1 MAEVSTTGE
10 GVIKAVL
17 FDMGSTLLEFEN
29 HPWEELIQR
38 GIDAVYD
45 GFHAHGTRLPGRVE
59 FYQAFRESYRETWQE
74 AERSLMEMEI
84 RVLLQKT
91 ARELG
96 LALSDAEVWKLVRA
110 HYRPVS
116 AQVTIYADTIE
127 TLADV
132 RRRGMKIGLVS
143 NTVWPGVLHKEDL
156 ERFGLIEFFDHLLFS
171 ADLGVRK
178 PHPQIF
184 QAALEALDVAP
195 HEAVF
200 VGDRVPE
207 DVEGAKRV
215 GMRGVWKERPDRER
229 LPHVTPDAQIIHLR
243 ELLAILDAWTERNV
257 A

>member
-1 MAEVSTTGE
+1 
-10 GVIKAVL
+10 VIKAVL

-29 HPWEELIQR
+29 HPWEELIHR

-45 GFHAHGTRLPGRVE
+45 GLHTHRAMLPSR
-59 FYQAFRESYRETWQE
+59 QAFSQAFHETYRQTWQE

-84 RVLLQKT
+84 RVLLHQA

-96 LALSDAEVWKLVRA
+96 LPLSEAEIGHLVRV
-110 HYRPVS
+110 HYGPVS
-116 AQVTIYADTIE
+116 SQVTIYPDTIE
-127 TLADV
+127 TLTEV
-132 RRRGMKIGLVS
+132 RRRGLKIGLVS
-143 NTVWPGVLHKEDL
+143 NTVWPGALHKEDL
-156 ERFGLIEFFDHLLFS
+156 ERFGILEFFDHLLFS

-184 QAALEALDVAP
+184 LAALEALNVVP
-195 HEAVF
+195 NEAVF

-207 DVEGAKRV
+207 DVDGAMRV

-243 ELLAILDAWTERNV
+243 ELLVFLDSWTERNV